1 MIEVRSG
8 PIREVSC
15 KSMDTLLKMG
25 DADSGVKICDLLDS
39 PEFRSR
45 RHRDERL
52 PDRDARAI
60 EKLNASCLDET
71 TAALRQLVEIAV
83 EFCPADSAGISLEE
97 VSEKGDPQFRWVAVA
112 GSFAQYLNGTT
123 PRSYSPCGTCIDRGV
138 PQLYQVHNP
147 YYNFLGVTAQPILDG
162 ILIPWRSGEMQGT
175 LWAVSHHAEDT
186 FDRSDY
192 DFLRTVADFVSR
204 AIRKH

>member
-1 MIEVRSG
+1 MASDHKLG
-8 PIREVSC
+8 
-15 KSMDTLLKMG
+15 DT
-25 DADSGVKICDLLDS
+25 DSGVRICDLLDS
-39 PEFRSR
+39 QEFRSR
-45 RHRDERL
+45 RHEQGRL
-52 PDRDARAI
+52 HDREARAI
-60 EKLNASCLDET
+60 EKLNACCLGDSD
-71 TAALRQLVEIAV
+71 AALQALVQIAV

-97 VSEKGDPQFRWVAVA
+97 VSEKNEPQFRWVAVA
-112 GSFAQYLNGTT
+112 GSFARYLNGIT
-123 PRSYSPCGTCIDRGV
+123 PRFYSPCGTCIDRGV

-147 YYNFLGVTAQPILDG
+147 YYNFLGVTAEPILDG

-186 FDRSDY
+186 FDSSDY